1 LRPSRA
7 VTVGVVALALAFP
20 ACGDD
25 DTPEAGSE
33 PSPTSTSTTS
43 TSTTRPLEPV
53 DGADS
58 AGDPYY
64 PSLGATGYD
73 VEHYDLALDVD
84 PIGAGAL
91 SGVATI
97 DAVATTD
104 LASFALDVVGLQ
116 VDAVTVD
123 GEPATA
129 AQEGDELRITPAAPI
144 ALDSEFT
151 TVVTY
156 SGSPGPL
163 DSGVEL
169 LPDVGWF
176 DLPGDAGSYV
186 LSEPSGGA
194 TWFPAN
200 DHPVDKATYT
210 FHVTVP
216 EGYEA
221 AANGLL
227 EDEQTR
233 RGRTTWRWEMD
244 RPMASYLATVVVGQ
258 LTFEDAGEVGGV
270 TIRNVYADSIAEG
283 ASATFERQ
291 GEMLEHFAGLFGPYP
306 FDVYGSV
313 VVDDQL
319 FVALETQTLSIYGR
333 DILGYPQETES
344 VVAHELAHQ
353 WFGDAVTPDT
363 WQDIWLNEGFAT
375 YAEWLWVDH
384 AGGNSLDSMVAG
396 AHQSLQGD
404 EPVAPGDPGAE
415 DLFHTSVYWRG
426 ALALHALRESVGDDD
441 FFAILQTWV
450 ERNDGTS
457 VNTAD
462 FVALA
467 EEVSGDEVSALMDA
481 WLYDPEMPDLP

>member
-1 LRPSRA
+1 MRPSRA
-7 VTVGVVALALAFP
+7 VTVGVVALAFAFP

-25 DTPEAGSE
+25 DAPEAGSE

-43 TSTTRPLEPV
+43 TTTTRPLEPV

-58 AGDPYY
+58 AGDPYF
-64 PSLGATGYD
+64 PALGNSGYD

-84 PIGAGAL
+84 PTGAGAL

-104 LASFALDVVGLQ
+104 LASFHLDLVGLRSTR
-116 VDAVTVD
+116 VTVD

-129 AQEGDELRITPAAPI
+129 TQEGDELRITPAAPI

-216 EGYEA
+216 EGMEA
-221 AANGLL
+221 AANGVL

-233 RGRTTWRWEMD
+233 RGRTTWPWAMD
-244 RPMASYLATVVVGQ
+244 DPMASYLATVVVGQ
-258 LTFEDAGEVGGV
+258 LTFEDAGEAGGV

-291 GEMLEHFAGLFGPYP
+291 GEMLELLRRAVRPLPVRRLRLGGGRRPALRRPRDPDPVDLRARHPRLPAARPSRRRPRARPPVVRRRRDAG
-306 FDVYGSV
+306 D
-313 VVDDQL
+313 
-319 FVALETQTLSIYGR
+319 
-333 DILGYPQETES
+333 
-344 VVAHELAHQ
+344 
-353 WFGDAVTPDT
+353 
-363 WQDIWLNEGFAT
+363 
-375 YAEWLWVDH
+375 
-384 AGGNSLDSMVAG
+384 VAG
-396 AHQSLQGD
+396 HLAERGLRHLRRVAVGRPRRRQLARLDGGGAPTSRSQGD

-415 DLFHTSVYWRG
+415 DLFHTSVY
-426 ALALHALRESVGDDD
+426 
-441 FFAILQTWV
+441 
-450 ERNDGTS
+450 
-457 VNTAD
+457 
-462 FVALA
+462 
-467 EEVSGDEVSALMDA
+467 
-481 WLYDPEMPDLP
+481 